1 VSPSSPLRDGEAA
14 DHPGSMPGGG
24 ALSKRPRLSS
34 RGPSPGTRSFSA
46 LSRGSSGRYPLD
58 LHFVPPGARMVAT
71 NVVEALLDR
80 IAEIQLAPGSHMR
93 SRTSSPGDPAA

>member
-1 VSPSSPLRDGEAA
+1 
-14 DHPGSMPGGG
+14 
-24 ALSKRPRLSS
+24 
-34 RGPSPGTRSFSA
+34 
-46 LSRGSSGRYPLD
+46 
-58 LHFVPPGARMVAT
+58 MVAT